1 MYPQVRIALI
11 TSHMSAPRFVIPSP
25 NQTTAAV
32 QSGLYPPY
40 KLTLVPTVS
49 AHTPISNNG
58 SSSDPGAA
66 TSPSPATLTHLSK
79 LLALHIINKT
89 DSADL
94 VRFFWA
100 SGYSKHD
107 IVPLVRGALEL
118 LGMHKKSG
126 AQQQV
131 EAKTNGAG
139 ATTTLFGPSVVEL
152 WLSPLL
158 GFLLGLY
165 R

>member
-1 MYPQVRIALI
+1 MYPQVRIVLI
-11 TSHMSAPRFVIPSP
+11 ISHMSAPRFVISSP

-40 KLTLVPTVS
+40 KLSLVPTVS
-49 AHTPISNNG
+49 AHTPVSG

-66 TSPSPATLTHLSK
+66 TSPSSATLAHLSK

-100 SGYSKHD
+100 SGYSKRD

-118 LGMHKKSG
+118 LGTHKKSG
-126 AQQQV
+126 AQQQ
-131 EAKTNGAG
+131 ADAQTNGAG
-139 ATTTLFGPSVVEL
+139 ATTTLFKPSVVEL